1 MRQRSREVFHL
12 AGILDIFPALGRL
25 TFRAIFRPKVLPN
38 GNAISSF
45 KHVVTAKDDRPVG
58 ADRIPRYVTPPQQAI
73 LGYALLPFA
82 LFPVTF
88 LLIYSSANGVIDL
101 DELSYGLAVLVWLA
115 CQFFLAAIFIPWANS
130 CLGEIR
136 NQRYFEPEGSDP
148 PA

>member
-1 MRQRSREVFHL
+1 M

-38 GNAISSF
+38 GNAVSSF
-45 KHVVTAKDDRPVG
+45 KYWATGDDDRPVAKDG
-58 ADRIPRYVTPPQQAI
+58 IPRYVTPSQQAI
-73 LGYALLPFA
+73 IGYASLPFA
-82 LFPVTF
+82 LMPVTF
-88 LLIYSSANGVIDL
+88 LLIHLTPSGSFPLNEFSIGV
-101 DELSYGLAVLVWLA
+101 VMLVWLA
-115 CQFFLAAIFIPWANS
+115 GQFFLAAIFIPWANS

>member
-1 MRQRSREVFHL
+1 
-12 AGILDIFPALGRL
+12 
-25 TFRAIFRPKVLPN
+25 
-38 GNAISSF
+38 
-45 KHVVTAKDDRPVG
+45 
-58 ADRIPRYVTPPQQAI
+58 

-88 LLIYSSANGVIDL
+88 LLIYSSANGVTDL
-101 DELSYGLAVLVWLA
+101 DELSYGLAVLVWLS
-115 CQFFLAAIFIPWANS
+115 CQFFLATIFVPWANS

>member
-1 MRQRSREVFHL
+1 MRIQSREVFHL
-12 AGILDIFPALGRL
+12 AG
-25 TFRAIFRPKVLPN
+25 
-38 GNAISSF
+38 
-45 KHVVTAKDDRPVG
+45 
-58 ADRIPRYVTPPQQAI
+58 I